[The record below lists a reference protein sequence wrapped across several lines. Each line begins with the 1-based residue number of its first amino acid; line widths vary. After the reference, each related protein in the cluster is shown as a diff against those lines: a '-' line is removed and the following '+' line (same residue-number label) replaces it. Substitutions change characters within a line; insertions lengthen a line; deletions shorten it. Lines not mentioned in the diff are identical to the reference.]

1 MEWEAHD
8 GKVPKE
14 WIRED
19 GLIEWSYVAQWIEEN
34 LADMEIDTAREWL
47 EDHAEIIQ
55 WSQFYKWA
63 EEVEG
68 KPGYEWLDGVFE
80 AWDKK
85 EKKLDWDEVAK
96 HIDSKKDDIEAE
108 DAVEWFVKNADMI
121 DMEEM

>member
-1 MEWEAHD
+1 MET
-8 GKVPKE
+8 
-14 WIRED
+14 
-19 GLIEWSYVAQWIEEN
+19 
-34 LADMEIDTAREWL
+34 DTAREWL